1 MNSHLPKG
9 VPKGAQPKPSRQ
21 ANDADIEL
29 FVDLTG
35 ADPSF

>member
-9 VPKGAQPKPSRQ
+9 VPKGAQPKPPRQ
-21 ANDADIEL
+21 ANDAEIGL

-35 ADPSF
+35 ANPSF